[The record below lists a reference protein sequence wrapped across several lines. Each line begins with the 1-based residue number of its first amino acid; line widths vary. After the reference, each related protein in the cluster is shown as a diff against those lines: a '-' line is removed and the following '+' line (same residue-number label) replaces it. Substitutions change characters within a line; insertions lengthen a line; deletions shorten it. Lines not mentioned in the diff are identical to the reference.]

1 MDAIISEMEDANTC
15 WNVTIA
21 NIILLSSLKM
31 KDSTRLRFLLSK
43 LPERC
48 VEPDI
53 VTFGIL
59 FYAEDIGFDGKEC
72 LEMWRKM
79 GLLYKRVEMNTDPL
93 ALSASGKGGF
103 LRICEEACSSLETNA
118 REKKR
123 WTYVVMNL
131 V

>member
-1 MDAIISEMEDANTC
+1 
-15 WNVTIA
+15 
-21 NIILLSSLKM
+21 
-31 KDSTRLRFLLSK
+31 
-43 LPERC
+43 

-59 FYAEDIGFDGKEC
+59 FYAEDIGLEGKEC

-103 LRICEEACSSLETNA
+103 LRSCEEACSSLETNA

>member
-1 MDAIISEMEDANTC
+1 
-15 WNVTIA
+15 
-21 NIILLSSLKM
+21 M
-31 KDSTRLRFLLSK
+31 KDFTRLRFLLSEF
-43 LPERC
+43 PERC

-59 FYAEDIGFDGKEC
+59 FDAEDMGSDGKEC
-72 LEMWRKM
+72 LDMWRKM

-103 LRICEEACSSLETNA
+103 LRSCEHACSSLETNA
-118 REKKR
+118 RENKR
-123 WTYVVMNL
+123 RTYVDFINL